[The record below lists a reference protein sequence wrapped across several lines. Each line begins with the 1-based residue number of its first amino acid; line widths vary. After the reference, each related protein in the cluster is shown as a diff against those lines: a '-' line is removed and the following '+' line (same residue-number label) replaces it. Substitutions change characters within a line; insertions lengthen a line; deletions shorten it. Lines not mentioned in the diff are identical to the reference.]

1 MTRVRQP
8 RSRLVRRPGF
18 TLIEMLIVVAIIG
31 ILVALT
37 AGAVMQVMAT
47 QQDHATEA
55 TLEKLDNA
63 LDHQWKA
70 VIDAAKDEWRK
81 SQPVS
86 GLQGNLMTWAGNS
99 PDQAKAGYVQL
110 RLMQEFPV
118 NLTEATV
125 GVSLPPQNGVNP
137 GPSLPA
143 KASYVKALAGVPTG
157 QGVYNESAVCFFL
170 AMSQSHRGMVN
181 SLEEATGQSANRPLA
196 TMNNKSVYVDS
207 WSNPIWLERGT
218 NNQFPVLKSAGR
230 NKVPGDSDDLSSG
243 ALRATGSRGD
253 T

>member
-8 RSRLVRRPGF
+8 QRRLIRRPGF
-18 TLIEMLIVVAIIG
+18 TLIEMLIVIAIIG
-31 ILVALT
+31 VLLALT
-37 AGAVMQVMAT
+37 ASAVMQVMGA
-47 QQDHATEA
+47 QQDRATEA

-81 SQPVS
+81 GQPVS

-118 NLTEATV
+118 NLAEATV
-125 GVSLPPQNGVNP
+125 GVSLPTQNGQTP
-137 GPSLPA
+137 TLAA
-143 KASYVKALAGVPTG
+143 KSSYVKQLAGVPTG

-170 AMSQSHRGMVN
+170 AMGQSHRGMVN
-181 SLEEATGQSANRPLA
+181 SLEEATGQSANRPLPA
-196 TMNNKSVYVDS
+196 MNNSKVYVDS

-230 NKVPGDSDDLSSG
+230 NGMPGDFDDLSSG